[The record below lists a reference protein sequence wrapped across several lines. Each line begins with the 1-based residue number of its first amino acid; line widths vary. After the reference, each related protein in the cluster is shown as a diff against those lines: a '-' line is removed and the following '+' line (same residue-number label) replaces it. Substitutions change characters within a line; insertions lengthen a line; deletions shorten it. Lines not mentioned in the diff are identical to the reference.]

1 MKKELTMTA
10 IKLENNTQ
18 KINKLQS
25 LVEGCGVMTE
35 RRLFIY
41 SVCADEKSFAGNYPK
56 ECVLIV
62 FGNLG
67 NATDALLN
75 ILKGYQPQW
84 FKASIMESEEFES
97 WKQNLVDEF
106 VFEEKVVY

>member
-1 MKKELTMTA
+1 MKKELNMTA

-18 KINKLQS
+18 KINKLQA

-41 SVCADEKSFAGNYPK
+41 SVCADEKFFAGNYPK

-62 FGNLG
+62 FGNVG
-67 NATDALLN
+67 NATDTLLY
-75 ILKGYQPQW
+75 ILKGYQPQ
-84 FKASIMESEEFES
+84 IMESEEFES
-97 WKQNLVDEF
+97 WKQNLIDEF
-106 VFEEKVVY
+106 VFEEKAVY